1 MPDFH
6 TTSDS
11 VALAV
16 VMERL
21 ELDGPWGGERWEA
34 KKVIPD
40 EEPCGPVP
48 REIYRDERR
57 RQILFPGFVLRL
69 DPVEAEGYYLNA
81 TSPQPRIF
89 VLWRDDGEGAR
100 PDRLSASYHEGARWL
115 DGGENVDGVAL
126 PGELLPWLL
135 AFAAAA
141 FGSIILSYDR
151 SHGGLWYTLSG
162 PFTRR
167 QVLRVKAT
175 LGALFLMASLVVF
188 AVLLYAL
195 NLGAGAGLP
204 VHAFL
209 RWLGCEALLQ
219 LACFVCGLMGATL
232 VGQVYVA
239 PLAGWLIGGLPLAL
253 SVYVQLLTGP
263 NSANW
268 VFTMTHLLE
277 QFAPLYYT
285 RGFPSGPS
293 AMFFV
298 CTGCWILVGYFGAL
312 QLFRAISLERMDNF
326 FLFPGLWHWVVF
338 GGCCFVGL
346 VMVEE
351 SSVDEQVPA
360 PEMLLK
366 HAVFTVLLW
375 LLVRWFIRWYR
386 KKFLEV
392 S

>member
-1 MPDFH
+1 MASFFPK
-6 TTSDS
+6 
-11 VALAV
+11 ALVFKEWRQQRWWGLLFLLVLAGPEV
-16 VMERL
+16 LVLTVRL
-21 ELDGPWGGERWEA
+21 MRIWSEQDA
-34 KKVIPD
+34 
-40 EEPCGPVP
+40 
-48 REIYRDERR
+48 
-57 RQILFPGFVLRL
+57 QLRL
-69 DPVEAEGYYLNA
+69 TMLEMIRFTLAAMTGQADNDSGGLEYY
-81 TSPQPRIF
+81 
-89 VLWRDDGEGAR
+89 
-100 PDRLSASYHEGARWL
+100 
-115 DGGENVDGVAL
+115 
-126 PGELLPWLL
+126 

-298 CTGCWILVGYFGAL
+298 CTGCWILVGYFGVQ

-346 VMVEE
+346 VMAEE

-375 LLVRWFIRWYR
+375 LLVRWLIRWYR